1 MAQKHLLPKTAK
13 PENSEN
19 LSRLIKL
26 TARLV
31 DKILKTQGSDEATV
45 RSKPDE

>member
-1 MAQKHLLPKTAK
+1 MRKKHLLATAQAK
-13 PENSEN
+13 NEER

-31 DKILKTQGSDEATV
+31 DKILSTQQTEKAIT